1 MSFTKELLS
10 LLNQFKKEIVN
21 YDSIR
26 EFAIKKSRIILKD
39 SKKAIF
45 LLNDSQFKKAK
56 ELIIS
61 SFELIKKTY
70 ARYPHSTLAN
80 IGALSEAVQEFTE
93 AYILYNILSDVFK
106 RDDYIKLELE
116 TLISHE
122 DYIKGLCDVP
132 GELVR
137 VSVKLSI
144 KDKSRELFE
153 IEEVVKKI
161 YYQLLHFT
169 NYSGSLRNKI
179 DSVKWNLSKIQEI
192 IFKYKMR

>member
-116 TLISHE
+116 TLINHE

-144 KDKSRELFE
+144 KDKNRELFE